1 MAVLMPSGPFTS
13 RLACLGT
20 LDCFLQLRRDGW
32 WRAAFRWRT
41 VRCRDLELVNLRY
54 QERLRRQGNLLLLP
68 PRELVAILMDVS
80 DLISFKRCRFLSLN
94 LCINVSVILLYFS
107 LWLLSS
113 TWGYGKLYVDLHIS
127 TPTTSHRIITPK
139 HTVWPGPAVARRGA
153 EWITD
158 PDKLT
163 TVRLQIWVT

>member
-1 MAVLMPSGPFTS
+1 VAVLMPSGPFTS

-32 WRAAFRWRT
+32 WRATFRWRT

-80 DLISFKRCRFLSLN
+80 GLVSFERCRFLSLN
-94 LCINVSVILLYFS
+94 LCINVSVVLLYFC

-127 TPTTSHRIITPK
+127 SPTTSHRKTPCGR
-139 HTVWPGPAVARRGA
+139 GPPLPEG
-153 EWITD
+153 
-158 PDKLT
+158 
-163 TVRLQIWVT
+163 VRSGPLSHPSSPR